1 MLYHSVI
8 KKWFQNIVEEKRQ
21 NAEYSVHYSYNYT
34 NTYAFGKEYDTIFQN
49 KNIWPK
55 AVRLWG
61 IPTHI
66 SFNVSSPFNTNNL
79 LLMTSTCKALFQ
91 VFSILTMKI
100 TLQVSA
106 WIAQIF
112 ITVNWLF

>member
-21 NAEYSVHYSYNYT
+21 NPEYSVYYSYNYA
-34 NTYAFGKEYDTIFQN
+34 NMYACGKEYDIISWI
-49 KNIWPK
+49 KNIRSK

-79 LLMTSTCKALFQ
+79 
-91 VFSILTMKI
+91 
-100 TLQVSA
+100 
-106 WIAQIF
+106 
-112 ITVNWLF
+112 